1 MRRLL
6 LTLLLVPAFALAQ
19 SSGDGIDVSLEF
31 RGTTAGEN
39 DITKVQVNDTLVFGL
54 EITDLNSDHDV
65 TYIHTDVEYNKDA
78 YTLLDPVWKVSGAN
92 NNLFFY
98 DNTKWN
104 PNTNYDLND
113 LWAQWSGG
121 GGNYA
126 STTGWSVGHWTTQYT
141 SAFTGDYVELHFIA
155 KTTDNANYTKG
166 INVTMAKVT
175 DNNTGH
181 TYPIGK
187 VRAHETQFVSQ
198 IPLED
203 FDNNVYIKVET
214 SSNVD
219 ATKIKATLGKGANN
233 ETIATV
239 NLDANGE
246 ANVTDYFNSSS
257 ETYHITFDWD
267 GTEEEWQQ
275 LKDDAITISDAV
287 LILKETGGFEHGDV
301 GNAYE
306 HPIQYIATDF
316 NVDGAINDQDSF
328 DLLGHVL
335 DVLDVFTKYIEDQFT
350 SGFALVPS
358 AVYNAITLQNWTDED
373 LPDMGDGSFTL
384 DLSNGDVNLAYK
396 SALWGDA
403 NLSHGTVQDNA
414 AGSGVTYSIANSS
427 PLTSKSMTQY
437 AVSDSTVEATL
448 VTEIKDNGEVHVE
461 FEILSEDTAALQLK
475 VNYDASRLQ
484 FKEVV
489 FDTGNTT
496 TNFGNADY
504 AVVNMGSVN
513 QNGDPLPQN
522 SKMTIVFDPLE
533 TITSA
538 AGLVSIRNTDAASTE
553 GLQQHLNIQ

>member
-6 LTLLLVPAFALAQ
+6 LTLLLVPALALAQ

-54 EITDLNSDHDV
+54 EITDLNSSHDV

-187 VRAHETQFVSQ
+187 VRAHETQFISQ

>member
-6 LTLLLVPAFALAQ
+6 LTLLLVPALALAQ

-219 ATKIKATLGKGANN
+219 ATKIKATLGKGSDN

>member
-1 MRRLL
+1 MRQLL
-6 LTLLLVPAFALAQ
+6 LTLLLVPALALGQ
-19 SSGDGIDVSLEF
+19 SSSDGIDIDLDF
-31 RGTTAGEN
+31 KGTTSGEN
-39 DITKVQVNDTLVFGL
+39 DITKIQVNDTLVFAL
-54 EITDLNSDHDV
+54 NITDLNDSNDV
-65 TYIHTDVEYNKDA
+65 TYIHTDVEYNKNA

-98 DNTKWN
+98 DDTKWN
-104 PNTNYDLND
+104 PNTNYDLSD

-126 STTGWSVGHWTTQYT
+126 STTGWKVGHWTTQYT
-141 SAFTGDYVELHFIA
+141 SAFDGDYVELHFIA
-155 KTTDNANYTKG
+155 KTTDNSNYAKA

-175 DNNTGH
+175 DNNTGY

-187 VRAHETQFVSQ
+187 VRGHDTQFISQ
-198 IPLED
+198 VPLED

-219 ATKIKATLGKGANN
+219 ATKIKATLGKGSNN
-233 ETIATV
+233 ETITTL

-267 GTEEEWQQ
+267 GTEQEWQD

-287 LILKETGGFEHGDV
+287 LLLKETGDFEHGNA

-316 NVDGAINDQDSF
+316 DANGTLNNQDSF
-328 DLLGHVL
+328 DLLAHVL
-335 DVLDVFTKYIEDQFT
+335 DVADVFVKYIEDTFS

-358 AVYNAITLQNWTDED
+358 AVYNAITMNNWTDED
-373 LPDMGDGSFTL
+373 LPDMGDGSFSL

-414 AGSGVTYSIANSS
+414 TGSGVTYSIANSS

-448 VTEIKDNGEVHVE
+448 VTEIKDNGNVHVE
-461 FEILSEDTAALQLK
+461 FEILSDDTAALQLK
-475 VNYDASRLQ
+475 VNYDSSRLQ
-484 FKEVV
+484 FKEVI
-489 FDTGNTT
+489 FDTGDTT
-496 TNFGNADY
+496 TNFGNSDY
-504 AVVNMGSVN
+504 STVNMGSII
-513 QNGDPLPQN
+513 QNGGAIPVN
-522 SKMTIVFDPLE
+522 STMKIVFEPLE

>member
-1 MRRLL
+1 MRQLL
-6 LTLLLVPAFALAQ
+6 LTLLLVPALALGQ

-54 EITDLNSDHDV
+54 EITDLNPNHDV
-65 TYIHTDVEYNKDA
+65 TYIHTDVEYNKNA
-78 YTLLDPVWKVSGAN
+78 YTLLDPVWKISGAN

-126 STTGWSVGHWTTQYT
+126 STSGWSVGHWTSQYT
-141 SAFTGDYVELHFIA
+141 SAFAGDYVELHFIA
-155 KTTDNANYTKG
+155 KTTDAANFTKG

-187 VRAHETQFVSQ
+187 VRGHETQFISNV
-198 IPLED
+198 PLED

-287 LILKETGGFEHGDV
+287 LILKETGGFEHGDT

-306 HPIQYIATDF
+306 HPIQYVATDF
-316 NVDGAINDQDSF
+316 NVDGVINDQDSF

-358 AVYNAITLQNWTDED
+358 AIYNALTLQNWTDQD
-373 LPDMGDGSFTL
+373 LPDMGDGGFTL
-384 DLSNGDVNLAYK
+384 DLSNGDINLAYK

-475 VNYDASRLQ
+475 VNYDATRLQ

-504 AVVNMGSVN
+504 AIVNMGSVN

>member
-1 MRRLL
+1 MRKLL
-6 LTLLLVPAFALAQ
+6 LTLLLVPAFVLAQ

-54 EITDLNSDHDV
+54 EITDLNPNHDV

-113 LWAQWSGG
+113 LWAQWNGG

-126 STTGWSVGHWTTQYT
+126 AATGWSVGHWTSQYT

-155 KTTDNANYTKG
+155 KTTDNANYDKA
-166 INVTMAKVT
+166 INITMAKVT

-181 TYPIGK
+181 TYPFGK
-187 VRAHETQFVSQ
+187 VRAHETQFISNV
-198 IPLED
+198 PLED

-316 NVDGAINDQDSF
+316 NVDGTINDQDSF

-335 DVLDVFTKYIEDQFT
+335 DVLDVFTKYIEDTFT

-358 AVYNAITLQNWTDED
+358 AVYNAVTLQNWTDED

-475 VNYDASRLQ
+475 VNYDATRLQ

>member
-1 MRRLL
+1 
-6 LTLLLVPAFALAQ
+6 
-19 SSGDGIDVSLEF
+19 
-31 RGTTAGEN
+31 
-39 DITKVQVNDTLVFGL
+39 
-54 EITDLNSDHDV
+54 
-65 TYIHTDVEYNKDA
+65 
-78 YTLLDPVWKVSGAN
+78 
-92 NNLFFY
+92 
-98 DNTKWN
+98 
-104 PNTNYDLND
+104 
-113 LWAQWSGG
+113 
-121 GGNYA
+121 
-126 STTGWSVGHWTTQYT
+126 
-141 SAFTGDYVELHFIA
+141 
-155 KTTDNANYTKG
+155 
-166 INVTMAKVT
+166 
-175 DNNTGH
+175 
-181 TYPIGK
+181 
-187 VRAHETQFVSQ
+187 
-198 IPLED
+198 
-203 FDNNVYIKVET
+203 
-214 SSNVD
+214 
-219 ATKIKATLGKGANN
+219 
-233 ETIATV
+233 
-239 NLDANGE
+239 
-246 ANVTDYFNSSS
+246 
-257 ETYHITFDWD
+257 
-267 GTEEEWQQ
+267 
-275 LKDDAITISDAV
+275 
-287 LILKETGGFEHGDV
+287 
-301 GNAYE
+301 
-306 HPIQYIATDF
+306 
-316 NVDGAINDQDSF
+316 
-328 DLLGHVL
+328 
-335 DVLDVFTKYIEDQFT
+335 
-350 SGFALVPS
+350 
-358 AVYNAITLQNWTDED
+358 
-373 LPDMGDGSFTL
+373 MGDGSFTL

>member
-1 MRRLL
+1 MRQLL

>member
-1 MRRLL
+1 MRQLL
-6 LTLLLVPAFALAQ
+6 LTLLLVPALALGQ

-54 EITDLNSDHDV
+54 EITDLNPNHDV
-65 TYIHTDVEYNKDA
+65 TYIHTDVEYNKNA
-78 YTLLDPVWKVSGAN
+78 YTLLDPVWKISGAN

-126 STTGWSVGHWTTQYT
+126 STSGWSVGHWTSQYT
-141 SAFTGDYVELHFIA
+141 SAFAGDYVELHFIA
-155 KTTDNANYTKG
+155 KTTDAANFTKG

-187 VRAHETQFVSQ
+187 VRGHETQFISNV
-198 IPLED
+198 PLED

-287 LILKETGGFEHGDV
+287 LILKETGGFEHGDT

-306 HPIQYIATDF
+306 HPIQYVATDF
-316 NVDGAINDQDSF
+316 NVDGVINDQDSF

-358 AVYNAITLQNWTDED
+358 AIYNALTLQNWTDQD
-373 LPDMGDGSFTL
+373 LPDMGDGGFTL
-384 DLSNGDVNLAYK
+384 DLSNGDINLAYK

-475 VNYDASRLQ
+475 VNYDATRLQ

>member
-1 MRRLL
+1 MRQLL

-54 EITDLNSDHDV
+54 EITDLNSNHDV
-65 TYIHTDVEYNKDA
+65 TYIHTDVEYNKNA

-155 KTTDNANYTKG
+155 KTTDAANFTKG

-187 VRAHETQFVSQ
+187 VRGHETQFISNV
-198 IPLED
+198 PLED

-219 ATKIKATLGKGANN
+219 ATKIKATLGKGENN
-233 ETIATV
+233 ETITTV

-513 QNGDPLPQN
+513 QNGDPLPKN